1 MEQTQYPAYHSL
13 LLTSVFSVFYAPIL
27 ALATFAANDREGYG

>member
-1 MEQTQYPAYHSL
+1 MEQTQYPAYHSR
-13 LLTSVFSVFYAPIL
+13 LLTSVIYAPLL